1 MTVFKDNG
9 NVWEVPLVTV
19 SGTVKSK
26 HEVMLKTAR
35 VLGQC
40 QESEKSVPV
49 RLLLNDCSQKSYV
62 TNSLKV
68 QSNLKPIRK
77 QTVYLNTFGNNNYQK
92 QVLDVVSLNLKG
104 QFNGYRNEVEI
115 TTLCVPEIC
124 TPLLA
129 NIDIDK
135 FPFFA
140 GIRTCRFL
148 YKYAELY

>member
-1 MTVFKDNG
+1 MQNSKKMPKVWPRPSSVICTREQQTTKNNSSQNNIHCVTSQSHAQGSVERQMTVFKDNG

-40 QESEKSVPV
+40 QESEKSVPI

-68 QSNLKPIRK
+68 QSNLKTIRK

-92 QVLDVVSLNLKG
+92 
-104 QFNGYRNEVEI
+104 
-115 TTLCVPEIC
+115 
-124 TPLLA
+124 
-129 NIDIDK
+129 
-135 FPFFA
+135 
-140 GIRTCRFL
+140 
-148 YKYAELY
+148 